1 VLILALDT
9 NVCIVKGKVTLVAQQ
24 HIVLDLA
31 MKRERPP
38 LAILRKPFNNLFE
51 NYKSAFI
58 SITEFNKEF
67 VDVSIK

>member
-1 VLILALDT
+1 
-9 NVCIVKGKVTLVAQQ
+9 VTLVAQQ
-24 HIVLDLA
+24 HIVLDVA